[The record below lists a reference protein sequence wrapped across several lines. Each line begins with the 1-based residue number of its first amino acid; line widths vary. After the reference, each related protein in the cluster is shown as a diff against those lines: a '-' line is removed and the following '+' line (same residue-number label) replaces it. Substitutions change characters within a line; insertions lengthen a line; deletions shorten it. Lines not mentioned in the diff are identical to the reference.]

1 MPYDLT
7 DEQRQIYRETSRRS
21 QQRKIELLTRAAEL
35 ARQDNDVHEPRLNPE
50 ELMPELQNNGFSA
63 LSLFSG
69 GGGLDLGFER
79 SGFSH
84 VASYE
89 LLEIGAETLSANRP
103 DWKVFGGSA
112 GDVRGIDWT
121 TYRGRVDVIHGGPP
135 CQPFSIAGKQAGID
149 DPRNM
154 WPEFV
159 RSVLE
164 IHPQAFV
171 AENVPGLLDDKFTDF
186 VEEFIL
192 KPLGVHYSIKKF
204 ILRADDFGVPQARK
218 RVFFVGF
225 LDANNA
231 QRFVVPRPTHGDGPN
246 LLPRNTARHA
256 LGLTDI
262 GFDSVVP
269 TLRSGFTGPRNTTSV
284 VNSKASMSVWN
295 NLQIWPHGVQK
306 TRAQALIYP
315 PENGHHRL
323 SGADCGILQGFPETW
338 TFQGAAYQ
346 ILGQIGNSVCPPV
359 AYAVATSVA
368 AALGL
373 QDARTR

>member
-7 DEQRQIYRETSRRS
+7 EEQRQVYRETSRRS
-21 QQRKIELLTRAAEL
+21 QQRKIELLQHAI
-35 ARQDNDVHEPRLNPE
+35 DNVHQNEVTYEPRLNPAT
-50 ELMPELQNNGFSA
+50 LMPRLEDNELRA

-79 SGFSH
+79 AGFRH

-89 LLEIGAETLSANRP
+89 LLEIGAKTLSTNRP
-103 DWKVFGGSA
+103 EWTVYGGDA
-112 GDVRGIDWT
+112 GDVRNVDWEK
-121 TYRGRVDVIHGGPP
+121 YRGLVDVIHGGPP
-135 CQPFSIAGKQAGID
+135 CQPFSIAGRQAGIN

-164 IHPQAFV
+164 IRPRAFV
-171 AENVPGLLDDKFTDF
+171 AENVPGLLDEKFSDF
-186 VEEFIL
+186 VNTFIL
-192 KPLGVHYSIKKF
+192 SPLREFYSITKF
-204 ILRADDFGVPQARK
+204 VLKADDFGVPQARR

-225 LDANNA
+225 LNEVAA
-231 QRFVVPRPTHGDGPN
+231 QRFLIPTPTHGEDLN

-256 LGLTDI
+256 LG
-262 GFDSVVP
+262 FDCLVP

-284 VNSKASMSVWN
+284 VNSKASMIIWN

-306 TRAQALIYP
+306 SRAQAVVYP

-323 SGADCGILQGFPETW
+323 AGSDCGILQGFPEDW
-338 TFQGAAYQ
+338 FFDGAAYQ

-368 AALGL
+368 AALRD
-373 QDARTR
+373 QNDRTG